1 MKKTIVLALVVT
13 VSLLGAWYSG
23 SLAGMY
29 ANYPDRQPLPTIAPN
44 TQPFII
50 AHRGDTNV
58 APENTMAAFRVAINS
73 GAEYIEVDVRLTRDG
88 VPVVIHDGSLDRTTN
103 GTGAV
108 SKHTYAEIRHLD
120 AGSWF
125 SPEFAAER
133 VPTLEEVLNE
143 SRGKTCILAHLKAVQ
158 NYATVKLLKEF
169 AENTG
174 DYCLLIRPIG
184 RHDISAFSLEKLTDA
199 RRKQLERTARKKSEV
214 HYSQIRIFDRYWPEA
229 PYTVSLKPD
238 ATIESVLEEYPG
250 AVAISVI
257 PRSITRDQI
266 ELAHDDGLLVYAR
279 VDHTDNF
286 IWSDSDYI
294 KMLDIGLDG
303 FFIGDI
309 EVLNQVLETYR

>member
-1 MKKTIVLALVVT
+1 MKKAIVLVLVVT
-13 VSLLGAWYSG
+13 SGLLGAWYYG
-23 SLAGMY
+23 LLAGMY
-29 ANYPDRQPLPTIAPN
+29 ANYRARQPLPTIAPN
-44 TQPFII
+44 TQPLII
-50 AHRGDTNV
+50 AHRGDSIS
-58 APENTMAAFRVAINS
+58 APENTMAAFMAAIKN
-73 GAEYIEVDVRLTRDG
+73 GADYLEIDVRPTKDG
-88 VPVVIHDGSLDRTTN
+88 VPIVIHDSTLDRTTN

-108 SKHTYAEIRHLD
+108 KQLTYAEIQHLD

-143 SRGKTCILAHLKAVQ
+143 ARGKTCILAHLKAVH

-169 AENTG
+169 AENTR
-174 DYCLLIRPIG
+174 DYCLLIGLKG
-184 RHDISAFSLEKLTDA
+184 RGDYSGFPMEKLNEA

-238 ATIESVLEEYPG
+238 ATIESALDEYPG

-257 PRSITRDQI
+257 PRAITRDQI
-266 ELAHDDGLLVYAR
+266 EAAHDYGLLVYAR
-279 VDHTDNF
+279 VDKTDNF
-286 IWSDSDYI
+286 TWSELDYI

-303 FFIGDI
+303 FFIGDV
-309 EVLNQVLETYR
+309 EVLNQVLEAYR